1 MTDLHEKVI
10 RYEMLMRTAIERVEF
25 NEDVRHSQDFM
36 TMARSYYNDG
46 NYFLE
51 IGDLVNAL
59 ICFSYGH
66 AWLDAGVRIGI
77 LIDKA
82 RSKESK

>member
-1 MTDLHEKVI
+1 MTDLREKVI
-10 RYEMLMRTAIERVEF
+10 KYEMLMRTAIERVEF
-25 NEDVRHSQDFM
+25 NEDVSHSQDFM

-46 NYFLE
+46 CYFLE

-66 AWLDAGVRIGI
+66 AWLDAGIRIGI

-82 RSKESK
+82 RIK

>member
-1 MTDLHEKVI
+1 MTDLREKVI
-10 RYEMLMRTAIERVEF
+10 KYEMLMRTIIERIEC
-25 NEDVRHSQDFM
+25 NEDLRYSKDFM
-36 TMARSYYNDG
+36 TMARSYYSDG

-51 IGDLVNAL
+51 RGDLTNAL

-77 LIDKA
+77 LKDRA
-82 RSKESK
+82 CSKESK